1 MFMTFFGIT
10 FVVFMLW
17 IFATAVCAVLGVLFR
32 ATAIPTIP
40 VTSARVVVVVTISI
54 ASPLRYVTG
63 SGALL
68 RFILVP
74 RILAGAG
81 TVLQDILR
89 LAEMIFRSP
98 RLATFCWPAAVTTI
112 KITISVIILWI
123 AMSVAFE
130 MNLAD
135 LSRFQ
140 FRLVFRVQTL
150 TLGAVKVVVIFG
162 RTAAVATVPTTAA
175 VIVVIIA
182 RFVSLPCSF
191 FTRFA
196 APNALEFRVFT
207 TAVFTV

>member
-1 MFMTFFGIT
+1 MLMTFFGIT
-10 FVVFMLW
+10 FVVFVLW
-17 IFATAVCAVLGVLFR
+17 IFATAVRAVLGVLFR
-32 ATAIPTIP
+32 ATAIPAIP
-40 VTSARVVVVVTISI
+40 VASARVIVVVTISI
-54 ASPLRYVTG
+54 TSPLRYVTG

-74 RILAGAG
+74 RIQAGAG
-81 TVLQDILR
+81 TTLQDILR

-98 RLATFCWPAAVTTI
+98 SLATFHWPAAVTTI

-123 AMSVAFE
+123 AMGVGFE
-130 MNLAD
+130 MTLAD

-162 RTAAVATVPTTAA
+162 RTAAVATVPTTAT

-182 RFVSLPCSF
+182 RFVSLPCFF
-191 FTRFA
+191 FTWFA
-196 APNALEFRVFT
+196 APNALEFRVFA